1 MKECTIDAAIF
12 EGVQKINNRS
22 LTNNLHT
29 GRLANDF
36 SSLEGYSGAI
46 AMLGDD
52 GQYQLTK
59 ISRPDVKIPDL
70 SLDQLWDC
78 AKDHYGLAAIS
89 VSAGIGGMP
98 VPKSMLG
105 YRPLLRSSENT
116 NLVSHF
122 GHKFFPMAKVPT
134 NFRKSAKATFG
145 SVRIF
150 GVIGRALPFVAV
162 GFAIYDVVS
171 IGMCALEARDGK

>member
-1 MKECTIDAAIF
+1 
-12 EGVQKINNRS
+12 
-22 LTNNLHT
+22 
-29 GRLANDF
+29 
-36 SSLEGYSGAI
+36 
-46 AMLGDD
+46 MLGDD
-52 GQYQLTK
+52 VQYQLTK

-98 VPKSMLG
+98 VPKSRLG
-105 YRPLLRSSENT
+105 YIRNLGSSKNT
-116 NLVSHF
+116 NFVSHF
-122 GHKFFPMAKVPT
+122 GLKFFPMAKVPT
-134 NFRKSAKATFG
+134 NLGKSAKATFG

-150 GVIGRALPFVAV
+150 GVIGRALPFVAGGV
-162 GFAIYDVVS
+162 AIYDVVS